1 MRSRPCTR
9 HAWRPRPRL
18 NEPKRRTWILAAI
31 CGCLAA
37 LALPGAAL
45 ADSMALAIA
54 PEPVANLTSLVSY
67 TASSE
72 EGTLAVVAVNNP
84 SVPCA
89 ADPEA
94 DQGRTLT
101 PSHIFDPGQFGTFS
115 GSLNYTPATPGA
127 YTLCGWLEIPAGLIE
142 TDGGPVTASASLPI
156 DVRGPRISL
165 ALSFPRHPVPRRTFT
180 LHLVATTEATREVVV
195 EAMPLTR
202 RGCPV
207 NYAAEEEDRLIDQTI
222 TGGPWTLTSNVA
234 PLRPGNYVFCAFADP
249 LEDDGLN
256 PEATAKLVL
265 RLGQPAHH
273 THKTSGSRRSRR

>member
-1 MRSRPCTR
+1 MRSQSRTR
-9 HAWRPRPRL
+9 HASRHRPPLTHQPR
-18 NEPKRRTWILAAI
+18 RASILAAI
-31 CGCLAA
+31 CVALAA
-37 LALPGAAL
+37 LTLPGAAL
-45 ADSMALAIA
+45 ADSMALTIA

-101 PSHIFDPGQFGTFS
+101 PAHIVDPGQFGTFS

-156 DVRGPRISL
+156 SVRGPRISL
-165 ALSFPRHPVPRRTFT
+165 ALSFPRHPDPGRTFT
-180 LHLVATTEATREVVV
+180 LHLIATTEATREVVV
-195 EAMPLTR
+195 EALPLTR

-207 NYAAEEEDRLIDQTI
+207 NYAAEEEGRLIDQTV
-222 TGGPWTLTSNVA
+222 TGGPSTLTSNVA
-234 PLRPGNYVFCAFADP
+234 PLRPGNYVFCAYADP
-249 LEDDGLN
+249 LDDEGLA

-265 RLGQPAHH
+265 RLGQPAHSK
-273 THKTSGSRRSRR
+273 HKSSRSRRARR